1 MSRVIKNNDGVAVVE
16 GTPAA
21 SLIKDSGRFFNSRRP
36 RPRMAGEDFGSRQI
50 NKRGGFGFGGG
61 DVQLGKVSQP
71 DGSTFI
77 TFGNQAA
84 KSESPLPKKLLD
96 EMQKAGVKP
105 VGKPIVNQGG
115 QGEVVIDDGPI
126 KSGPAI
132 PKKLQEEMQK
142 SGVKQVGKTIKT
154 GGGQVSI
161 DDGPMLGVQ
170 KGGGGMV
177 SIDDGPM
184 LERGNPENQN
194 RGDRRKM
201 RRGERPGRRMTREER
216 RRMAR
221 DPRRRGI
228 RSISRRR
235 PEREERRDQVSIDDG
250 RRVRGDINTR
260 RPISKRPEAESGSD
274 QVNINFGLEPGSK
287 KTFTPTTGTS
297 GSDKVDIS
305 FGLEPGSKKTFTPAV
320 EAKETLNRFRR
331 RSALQRER
339 SQEEREATKGRF
351 ISTLGR

>member
-1 MSRVIKNNDGVAVVE
+1 
-16 GTPAA
+16 
-21 SLIKDSGRFFNSRRP
+21 
-36 RPRMAGEDFGSRQI
+36 
-50 NKRGGFGFGGG
+50 
-61 DVQLGKVSQP
+61 
-71 DGSTFI
+71 
-77 TFGNQAA
+77 
-84 KSESPLPKKLLD
+84 
-96 EMQKAGVKP
+96 
-105 VGKPIVNQGG
+105 
-115 QGEVVIDDGPI
+115 
-126 KSGPAI
+126 
-132 PKKLQEEMQK
+132 
-142 SGVKQVGKTIKT
+142 
-154 GGGQVSI
+154 
-161 DDGPMLGVQ
+161 
-170 KGGGGMV
+170 
-177 SIDDGPM
+177 
-184 LERGNPENQN
+184 
-194 RGDRRKM
+194 
-201 RRGERPGRRMTREER
+201 MTREER

-260 RPISKRPEAESGSD
+260 RPISKRPEAASGSD

>member
-71 DGSTFI
+71 DGSTLI

-201 RRGERPGRRMTREER
+201 KRGERPRRRMTREER
-216 RRMAR
+216 RRMTR

-260 RPISKRPEAESGSD
+260 RPISKRPEAASGSD

-320 EAKETLNRFRR
+320 EAKETLNLFRR

-339 SQEEREATKGRF
+339 SQ
-351 ISTLGR
+351 

>member
-71 DGSTFI
+71 DGSTLI

-216 RRMAR
+216 RRMTR

-260 RPISKRPEAESGSD
+260 RPISKRPEAASGSD